1 MPAPAVEFL
10 GQAYGAPIVASAFF
24 ARPQPSGLG
33 VDLNVQIIIGPAD
46 NGWHCNDNALQM
58 DKRVMEFRTTQ
69 EADAVLGG
77 GDLLDAI
84 HAAKTPSQDSRFAS
98 GPVRI
103 LALNTRANVAAAA
116 TLDHTG
122 GGQYTLRANVPGPR
136 GNTIRIRVADGGDT
150 LEMMDQATQYRET
163 GLAREDLSVQYVGD
177 ATTAALSFDGTRLRI
192 TLAGDQTDGTTD
204 LEIDI
209 ESVPTI
215 RDLAERIS
223 VQSGFQATWLSNQ
236 DLRSEH
242 LDHVS
247 GLDVKTA
254 PKILRALF
262 WRQNSRIGAWGYC
275 EAIEPPAG
283 RYPLSDTPAFVY
295 LIGGAR
301 GPETTTDYLHA
312 LDLQSTQNGFY
323 LNVCSSVTAVHAKLF
338 EVVVRGNSPRG
349 SRERFGGCGADV
361 TQPIADRY
369 AAGKALNSEYLAFG
383 ASPVTMYR
391 ADGITEKT
399 YDGWMLAVLHN
410 AVKAGANVRETAF
423 SKDLAIIDA
432 PEADNVDVAKAI
444 QNGCMVVD
452 RKTTGAYR
460 IAFDATTYSGTN
472 LILNKSQLV
481 CLALAINKDLREFL
495 ELNYQ
500 GEVPTDPRARGTVLT
515 MTKIR
520 KAIRDRFDRT
530 YVREFGWLSANEFT
544 GESAFDENFLLIK
557 DQGNVL
563 RLIMRDGKLVTSL
576 DYIFS
581 ILNFD
586 TIRGASG
593 Q

>member
-24 ARPQPSGLG
+24 AKPQPSGLG
-33 VDLNVQIIIGPAD
+33 VDLNIQIIIGPAD
-46 NGWHCNDNALQM
+46 NGWHCNDATLPM

-69 EADAVLGG
+69 EADAVLGA

-103 LALNTRANVAAAA
+103 LALNTRANTAA
-116 TLDHTG
+116 TAALAHAG
-122 GGQYTLRANVPGPR
+122 AGQYTLRANVPGPR
-136 GNTIRIRVADGGDT
+136 GNTVRIRVADSGDT
-150 LEMMDQATQYRET
+150 LEMMNAGSQFRES
-163 GLAREDLSVQYVGD
+163 GLARDDLTIQYVGD
-177 ATTAALSFDGTRLRI
+177 ATTAALAFDGANLRV

-204 LEIDI
+204 LDIDI
-209 ESVPTI
+209 SAVPTI

-223 VQSGFQATWLSNQ
+223 VQPGYQATWLSNQ

-242 LDHVS
+242 LDHIG

-254 PKILRALF
+254 PTILRAMF
-262 WRQNSRIGAWGYC
+262 WRQNSRIRAWGYC
-275 EAIEPPAG
+275 AAIEPTGG
-283 RYPLSDTPAFVY
+283 RYPLIDTPAFVY
-295 LIGGAR
+295 LAGGAR
-301 GPETTTDYLHA
+301 GPETAADYLDA

-361 TQPIADRY
+361 TLPIADRY
-369 AAGKALNSEYLAFG
+369 AAGKALNSEYMAYG
-383 ASPVTMYR
+383 ASPVTMFR
-391 ADGITEKT
+391 ADGITRKT

-410 AVKAGANVRETAF
+410 AIKAGANVRETAF
-423 SKDLAIIDA
+423 SKDLAILDA
-432 PEADNVDVAKAI
+432 PEAAKVDVAKAI

-460 IAFDATTYSGTN
+460 IGFDTTTYSGTN
-472 LILNKSQLV
+472 LILNKAQLV

-495 ELNYQ
+495 EANFQ

-520 KAIRDRFDRT
+520 KAIRNRFDRT

-544 GESAFDENFLLIK
+544 GEAAFDENFLLIK
-557 DQGNVL
+557 DAGNVL
-563 RLIMRDGKLVTSL
+563 RMIMRDGKLVTSL
-576 DYIFS
+576 DFIFS

-586 TIRGASG
+586 TIRGSSG
-593 Q
+593 